1 MFVFP
6 FNSSSRGEQI
16 SARRFGI
23 ICHRYLYRGSRKRP
37 KKNASTRR
45 VGQSQPLHSRKE
57 NKFSLKSSLLRFFSF
72 STRDSSLYT
81 ACNWRVQFLPIT
93 MQFQGSNV
101 YSRAIHRKHTFSP
114 LWCFS
119 SIGSVQVSAFPS
131 VEISLE
137 KWKENAEIR
146 LGRLETAL
154 VLFFISR
161 APTQM
166 RA

>member
-1 MFVFP
+1 MHRLLTFSVLENHCESFLKSCGPGGKKKKILAQRKLFSLIKIVCLRNCLIHLALENRVQLIVFAVKCITGVSESYSRMFVFP

-81 ACNWRVQFLPIT
+81 ACN
-93 MQFQGSNV
+93 
-101 YSRAIHRKHTFSP
+101 
-114 LWCFS
+114 
-119 SIGSVQVSAFPS
+119 
-131 VEISLE
+131 
-137 KWKENAEIR
+137 
-146 LGRLETAL
+146 
-154 VLFFISR
+154 
-161 APTQM
+161 
-166 RA
+166 